1 MINFDLSEEQLAL
14 QKTVREFCA
23 GEVAPYIKEWDEKAH
38 FERSV
43 FDKMAELG
51 LLGVC
56 IPEQY
61 GGAGFDYISLG
72 LVCEELEACDT
83 FLRVAMSVHVG
94 LNSLS
99 VYSWGTEE
107 QKQKYLVPQAKG
119 EKIGTFGLTE
129 PNAGSD
135 VVGMR
140 SYAKRDGDDWIL
152 NGEKMW
158 ISLGDVADN
167 FLFFCWTD
175 QEKQKARDHSGIS
188 CFIVERTMPGF
199 SSGTLHGKM
208 GIKAG
213 NTGYFSLQDVR
224 VPKENMLGRE
234 GEGFKIAMFSLENGR
249 YTVASGATGVIRAS
263 RDASVAYAKTREVQG
278 QTISNFQLVKQ
289 KIAEMQADYEMAH
302 LLWLKCG
309 ALKNA
314 GKPSAKAA
322 SLAKWQATIR
332 SEKALLAIEVHGA
345 NGYTNDYP
353 VERYLRNCRPRR
365 EGTRDIHT
373 PCRRR
378 EAVKKEKQPG
388 DTSAHVPSR
397 IEQTGSKPNK
407 RKRVSE
413 GSDHFCAYRL
423 YVCAFCGISLCMQG
437 MDHRIHRIKTQ
448 ETTIQNPSFMVNESS

>member
-1 MINFDLSEEQLAL
+1 MIEFELTEEHTAL
-14 QKTVREFCA
+14 QQTVREFVA
-23 GEVAPYIKEWDEKAH
+23 GEVAPHIKEWDEKSH
-38 FERSV
+38 FEPTI
-43 FDKMAELG
+43 FEKMADLG
-51 LLGVC
+51 LMGVC

-72 LVCEELEACDT
+72 IVCEELEACDT

-107 QKQKYLVPQAKG
+107 QKEKYLVPQAKG
-119 EKIGTFGLTE
+119 EKLATFGLTE

-140 SYAKRDGDDWIL
+140 STARRDGDDWIL

-158 ISLGDVADN
+158 ISLGDVADH

-175 QEKQKARDHSGIS
+175 AEKQKARDHSGIS
-188 CFIVERTMPGF
+188 CFIVERSMPGF
-199 SSGTLHGKM
+199 SSGTLHGKL
-208 GIKAG
+208 GIRAG

-224 VPKENMLGRE
+224 VPHEAMLGNE

-263 RDASVAYAKTREVQG
+263 RDASVAYANTREVQG
-278 QTISNFQLVKQ
+278 QTIANFQLVKQ
-289 KIAEMQADYEMAH
+289 KIANMEADYQMAH

-309 ALKNA
+309 YLKNM
-314 GKPSAKAA
+314 GLPSARAA

-332 SEKALLAIEVHGA
+332 SETAASMAIEIHGA

-353 VERYLRNCRPRR
+353 VERYLRNCKAAVIY

-373 PCRRR
+373 LMQ
-378 EAVKKEKQPG
+378 ADWALGMKKEKAARVILP
-388 DTSAHVPSR
+388 PY
-397 IEQTGSKPNK
+397 
-407 RKRVSE
+407 VSE
-413 GSDHFCAYRL
+413 
-423 YVCAFCGISLCMQG
+423 
-437 MDHRIHRIKTQ
+437 
-448 ETTIQNPSFMVNESS
+448 ESRDASA

>member
-1 MINFDLSEEQLAL
+1 MIDFELTEEHLAL

-23 GEVAPYIKEWDEKAH
+23 GEVAPYIKEWDEKAY
-38 FERSV
+38 FEPSV
-43 FDKMAELG
+43 FKKMADLG

-119 EKIGTFGLTE
+119 EKLATFGLTE

-158 ISLGDVADN
+158 ISLGDVADH

-175 QEKQKARDHSGIS
+175 LEKQKARDHSGMS
-188 CFIVERTMPGF
+188 CFIVERSMAGF
-199 SSGTLHGKM
+199 SSGTLHGKL
-208 GIKAG
+208 GIRAG

-224 VPKENMLGRE
+224 VPKENMLGQE

-263 RDASVAYAKTREVQG
+263 RDASVAYANTREVQG
-278 QTISNFQLVKQ
+278 QTIANFQLVKQ
-289 KIAEMQADYEMAH
+289 KIANMEADYQMAH
-302 LLWLKCG
+302 LLWLRCG
-309 ALKNA
+309 FLKNE
-314 GKPSAKAA
+314 GLPSARAA
-322 SLAKWQATIR
+322 SLAKWQATVR
-332 SEKALLAIEVHGA
+332 SETAASMAIEVHGA

-353 VERYLRNCRPRR
+353 VERYLRNCKAAVIY

-373 PCRRR
+373 LMQ
-378 EAVKKEKQPG
+378 ADWALGLKKEK
-388 DTSAHVPSR
+388 AA
-397 IEQTGSKPNK
+397 
-407 RKRVSE
+407 RVILPPYQSTE
-413 GSDHFCAYRL
+413 AK
-423 YVCAFCGISLCMQG
+423 AA
-437 MDHRIHRIKTQ
+437 
-448 ETTIQNPSFMVNESS
+448 N

>member
-1 MINFDLSEEQLAL
+1 MIELELTEEHKAL
-14 QKTVREFCA
+14 QATVREFVA
-23 GEVAPYIKEWDEKAH
+23 GEIAPYIKEWDEKSH

-51 LLGVC
+51 LMGVC
-56 IPEQY
+56 IPEQH

-72 LVCEELEACDT
+72 IVCEELEACDT

-119 EKIGTFGLTE
+119 TKLATFGLTE

-135 VVGMR
+135 VIGMR
-140 SYAKRDGDDWIL
+140 SYARRDGDDWIL

-158 ISLGDVADN
+158 ISLADVADH

-175 QEKQKARDHSGIS
+175 PEKQKVRDHSGLS

-199 SSGTLHGKM
+199 SSGTLHGKL

-224 VPKENMLGRE
+224 VPKESMLGQE

-263 RDASVAYAKTREVQG
+263 RDASVAYANTREVQG
-278 QTISNFQLVKQ
+278 QTIANFQLVKQ
-289 KIAEMQADYEMAH
+289 KIANMEADYEMAH

-309 ALKNA
+309 YLKNE
-314 GKPSAKAA
+314 GLPSSRAA
-322 SLAKWQATIR
+322 SLAKWQATVR
-332 SEKALLAIEVHGA
+332 SETAASMAIEIHGA

-353 VERYLRNCRPRR
+353 VERYLRNCKAAVIY

-373 PCRRR
+373 LMQ
-378 EAVKKEKQPG
+378 ADWALGLKKEKAARVILPPYRETEVKS
-388 DTSAHVPSR
+388 TSS
-397 IEQTGSKPNK
+397 
-407 RKRVSE
+407 
-413 GSDHFCAYRL
+413 
-423 YVCAFCGISLCMQG
+423 
-437 MDHRIHRIKTQ
+437 
-448 ETTIQNPSFMVNESS
+448 

>member
-1 MINFDLSEEQLAL
+1 MIDFELTEEHLAL
-14 QKTVREFCA
+14 RKTVQEFCA
-23 GEVAPYIKEWDEKAH
+23 GEIAPYIKEWDEKAH

-43 FDKMAELG
+43 FDKMAALG

-72 LVCEELEACDT
+72 IVCEELEACDT

-99 VYSWGTEE
+99 LYSWGTEE

-119 EKIGTFGLTE
+119 EKLATFGLTE

-140 SYAKRDGDDWIL
+140 SYARRDGDDWIL

-158 ISLGDVADN
+158 ISLGDVADH

-175 QEKQKARDHSGIS
+175 TDKQKVRDHTGIS
-188 CFIVERTMPGF
+188 CFIVERSMPGF
-199 SSGTLHGKM
+199 SSGTLHGKL

-224 VPKENMLGRE
+224 VPHANMLGNE

-249 YTVASGATGVIRAS
+249 YTVAAGATGVIKAS
-263 RDASVAYAKTREVQG
+263 RDASVAYANTREVQG
-278 QTISNFQLVKQ
+278 QTIANFQLVKQ
-289 KIAEMQADYEMAH
+289 KIAEMEADYEMAH

-309 ALKNA
+309 YLKNV

-332 SEKALLAIEVHGA
+332 SEKAASMAIEVHGA

-353 VERYLRNCRPRR
+353 VERYLRNCKAAVIY

-373 PCRRR
+373 LMQADWALGLKR
-378 EAVKKEKQPG
+378 EKAARVILPPYQTDEAKG
-388 DTSAHVPSR
+388 TS
-397 IEQTGSKPNK
+397 N
-407 RKRVSE
+407 
-413 GSDHFCAYRL
+413 
-423 YVCAFCGISLCMQG
+423 
-437 MDHRIHRIKTQ
+437 
-448 ETTIQNPSFMVNESS
+448 

>member
-1 MINFDLSEEQLAL
+1 VIDFELTEEHLAL
-14 QKTVREFCA
+14 QNTVREFVQ
-23 GEVAPYIKEWDEKAH
+23 GEVAPYIKEWDEKGY
-38 FERSV
+38 FEPGV
-43 FDKMAELG
+43 FEKMAELG

-72 LVCEELEACDT
+72 IVCEELEAMDT

-99 VYSWGTEE
+99 LLTWGTEE

-119 EKIGTFGLTE
+119 EKIATFGLTE

-135 VVGMR
+135 VIGSR
-140 SYAKRDGDDWIL
+140 SIARRDGDDWIL

-158 ISLGDVADN
+158 ISLADVADH

-175 QEKQKARDHSGIS
+175 EEKRKKRDHTGMS

-199 SSGTLHGKM
+199 SSGTIHGKM

-224 VPKENMLGRE
+224 VPKENMLGQE

-263 RDASVAYAKTREVQG
+263 RDASISYANTREVQG
-278 QTISNFQLVKQ
+278 QKIAHFQHVKQ
-289 KIAEMQADYEMAH
+289 KIADMEADYQMCN
-302 LLWLKCG
+302 LLWMKAG
-309 ALKNA
+309 YLKNT
-314 GKPSAKAA
+314 GQSSNKAA
-322 SLAKWQATIR
+322 SLAKWQATVR
-332 SEKALLAIEVHGA
+332 SEKAASMAIEVHGA

-353 VERYLRNCRPRR
+353 VERYLRNCKAAVIY

-373 PCRRR
+373 LMQ
-378 EAVKKEKQPG
+378 ADWALGFKKEKPARMTLPPYQP
-388 DTSAHVPSR
+388 
-397 IEQTGSKPNK
+397 
-407 RKRVSE
+407 
-413 GSDHFCAYRL
+413 SDAK
-423 YVCAFCGISLCMQG
+423 AAS
-437 MDHRIHRIKTQ
+437 
-448 ETTIQNPSFMVNESS
+448 

>member
-1 MINFDLSEEQLAL
+1 VIDFELTEEHVAL
-14 QKTVREFCA
+14 EKTVREFVQ
-23 GEVAPYIKEWDEKAH
+23 GEVAPYIKEWDEKEH

-83 FLRVAMSVHVG
+83 FMRVAMSVHVG
-94 LNSLS
+94 LNSMSLLT
-99 VYSWGTEE
+99 WGTEE

-119 EKIGTFGLTE
+119 EKLGTFGLTE

-140 SYAKRDGDDWIL
+140 STARRDGDDWIL

-158 ISLGDVADN
+158 ISLADVADH

-175 QEKQKARDHSGIS
+175 EEKRRRRDHSGMS
-188 CFIVERTMPGF
+188 CFIVERSMPGF
-199 SSGTLHGKM
+199 SSGTIHGKM

-224 VPKENMLGRE
+224 VPKENMLGLE

-263 RDASVAYAKTREVQG
+263 RDAAIAYANTREVQG
-278 QTISNFQLVKQ
+278 QKIANFQLVKQ
-289 KIAEMQADYEMAH
+289 KIAEMEADYQMCR
-302 LLWLKCG
+302 LLWMKAG
-309 ALKNA
+309 WLKNL
-314 GKPSAKAA
+314 GEPSARAS
-322 SLAKWQATIR
+322 SLAKWQATTR
-332 SEKALLAIEVHGA
+332 SEKAASMAIEVHGA

-353 VERYLRNCRPRR
+353 VERYLRNCKAAVIY

-373 PCRRR
+373 LMQ
-378 EAVKKEKQPG
+378 ADWALGLKKEPRARLTLPPYKPAG
-388 DTSAHVPSR
+388 AK
-397 IEQTGSKPNK
+397 ETG
-407 RKRVSE
+407 
-413 GSDHFCAYRL
+413 A
-423 YVCAFCGISLCMQG
+423 
-437 MDHRIHRIKTQ
+437 
-448 ETTIQNPSFMVNESS
+448 

>member
-1 MINFDLSEEQLAL
+1 MDFELTEEHRAL
-14 QKTVREFCA
+14 QQTVREFVQ
-23 GEVAPYIKEWDEKAH
+23 GEVAPHIKEWDEKAH

-72 LVCEELEACDT
+72 IVCEELEACDT

-99 VYSWGTEE
+99 VFSWGTEE

-119 EKIGTFGLTE
+119 EKLATFGLTE

-135 VVGMR
+135 VIGMR
-140 SYAKRDGDDWIL
+140 SVAGRDGDGWIL

-158 ISLGDVADN
+158 ISLGDVADH

-175 QEKQKARDHSGIS
+175 EEKRKNRDHSGMS
-188 CFIVERTMPGF
+188 CFIIERTMEGF
-199 SSGTLHGKM
+199 SSGTLHGKL

-213 NTGYFSLQDVR
+213 NTGYFTLQDVR
-224 VPKENMLGRE
+224 VSQANMLGQE

-249 YTVASGATGVIRAS
+249 YTVASGATGVIRAA
-263 RDASVAYAKTREVQG
+263 RDASVAYANVRETAGVKIG
-278 QTISNFQLVKQ
+278 EHQLVKQ
-289 KIAEMQADYEMAH
+289 KIAEMEADYQMSH

-309 ALKNA
+309 YLKNE

-332 SEKALLAIEVHGA
+332 SEKAASMAIEVHGA

-353 VERYLRNCRPRR
+353 VERYLRNCKAAVIY

-373 PCRRR
+373 IMQ
-378 EAVKKEKQPG
+378 ADWALGLKKEKQARVTLPAYK
-388 DTSAHVPSR
+388 S
-397 IEQTGSKPNK
+397 IEAK
-407 RKRVSE
+407 
-413 GSDHFCAYRL
+413 
-423 YVCAFCGISLCMQG
+423 
-437 MDHRIHRIKTQ
+437 
-448 ETTIQNPSFMVNESS
+448 ETAA

>member
-1 MINFDLSEEQLAL
+1 VIEFELTEEHLAL

-23 GEVAPYIKEWDEKAH
+23 GEVAPYIKEWDEKSY
-38 FERSV
+38 FEPKV
-43 FDKMAELG
+43 FGKMAELG
-51 LLGVC
+51 LMGVC

-99 VYSWGTEE
+99 VLTWGTEE
-107 QKQKYLVPQAKG
+107 QKQRYLVPQAKG
-119 EKIGTFGLTE
+119 EKIATFGLTE

-140 SYAKRDGDDWIL
+140 SYARRDGDDWIL

-175 QEKQKARDHSGIS
+175 AEKQKARDHSGIS
-188 CFIVERTMPGF
+188 CFIVERGMAGF
-199 SSGTLHGKM
+199 SSGTLHGKL

-224 VPKENMLGRE
+224 VPQANMLGNE

-263 RDASVAYAKTREVQG
+263 RDASVAYANTREVQG
-278 QTISNFQLVKQ
+278 QTIGNFQLVKQ
-289 KIAEMQADYEMAH
+289 KIANMEADYQMSH

-309 ALKNA
+309 WMKNE
-314 GKPSAKAA
+314 GLPSAKAA
-322 SLAKWQATIR
+322 SLAKWQATTR
-332 SEKALLAIEVHGA
+332 SETAASMAIEIHGA

-353 VERYLRNCRPRR
+353 VERYLRNCKAAVIY

-373 PCRRR
+373 LMQ
-378 EAVKKEKQPG
+378 ADWALGLKKEK
-388 DTSAHVPSR
+388 AA
-397 IEQTGSKPNK
+397 
-407 RKRVSE
+407 RVSLPPYKSVE
-413 GSDHFCAYRL
+413 AKGA
-423 YVCAFCGISLCMQG
+423 
-437 MDHRIHRIKTQ
+437 
-448 ETTIQNPSFMVNESS
+448 